1 MFHNFRFA
9 LKCFLARDKIFKDP
23 NFDRVLLFS
32 GLKKNTMLKDDNI
45 FFQRFR
51 KAFDGIRVDIELGKP
66 QNLFKL
72 ISDDLARGKH
82 ILIVLGILYLLYI
95 LYLKGA

>member
-1 MFHNFRFA
+1 
-9 LKCFLARDKIFKDP
+9 
-23 NFDRVLLFS
+23 
-32 GLKKNTMLKDDNI
+32 MLKDDNI

-95 LYLKGA
+95 LYLKGAWPLDPDSPIFSNFSNFSLLCCNDF